1 MEALKTKALDL
12 LNALAT
18 VIKGLLGRLF
28 GLIKRLVARDA
39 ADTPSPLPL
48 RIGAAVVAL
57 VIIYYGVGMAWYN
70 TIADDL
76 QFEPSEEF
84 AVTGGSK
91 AVGTAAALV
100 DMEADRWSPNKPW
113 LHPAAGLDNMPNY
126 QLGILYAASRFA
138 IELGDVL
145 GRTRGS
151 SAIDPDLDRAAGLLK
166 YDGTIWYW
174 GSGGFNIIPTATADS
189 QYHEGVD
196 ALVSYNKRLAA
207 GDATFERRAD
217 NLIDLLNR
225 IASDLGSAS
234 AALDERTLL
243 SNAGYFDTQADDLFY
258 NIKGRLYGYA
268 LILRDVGSD
277 FGSIIG
283 EKQANGLW
291 EQMLASLRTAAAM
304 DPLIVSNGKQDG
316 MFVPS
321 HLSAQGFYLL
331 RARTQL
337 KELTDALTK

>member
-12 LNALAT
+12 LKALGA
-18 VIKGLLGRLF
+18 VIKGLFGRLF
-28 GLIKRLVARDA
+28 GMIKRLVARDA

-48 RIGAAVVAL
+48 RIGAAAIAL
-57 VIIYYGVGMAWYN
+57 LFIYYGVGMAWYN

-100 DMEADRWSPNKPW
+100 DLEANRWSPNKPW
-113 LHPAAGLDNMPNY
+113 LHPAYGLDNMPNY

-189 QYHEGVD
+189 QYREGVD
-196 ALVSYNKRLAA
+196 ALVSYNQRLAD
-207 GDATFERRAD
+207 GDATYERRAD
-217 NLIDLLNR
+217 NLIELLNR

-234 AALDERTLL
+234 AALDERALQ
-243 SNAGYFDTQADDLFY
+243 SNAGYFDTRADDLFY

-268 LILRDVGSD
+268 LILRDVGAD

>member
-1 MEALKTKALDL
+1 MEAIKTRFREL
-12 LNALAT
+12 LS
-18 VIKGLLGRLF
+18 RLYAA
-28 GLIKRLVARDA
+28 IKRLVARDA

-48 RIGAAVVAL
+48 RIGAAVLAIL
-57 VIIYYGVGMAWYN
+57 VIYYGVGMAWYN
-70 TIADDL
+70 TIADDIEF
-76 QFEPSEEF
+76 QPTEEF
-84 AVTGGSK
+84 AVTGGAK

-100 DMEADRWSPNKPW
+100 DREARRWSPNKPW
-113 LHPAAGLDNMPNY
+113 LHPAYGLDNMPNY
-126 QLGILYAASRFA
+126 QLGVLYAASRFA

-174 GSGGFNIIPTATADS
+174 GSGNFVPTATADS
-189 QYHEGVD
+189 QYREGVA
-196 ALVSYNKRLAA
+196 ALTAYNQRLAD
-207 GDATFERRAD
+207 GDATYERRAD
-217 NLIDLLNR
+217 NLIELLNR
-225 IASDLGSAS
+225 VASDLGSAS

-243 SNAGYFDTQADDLFY
+243 SNAGYFDTRADDLFY

-268 LILRDVGSD
+268 LILRDVGTD
-277 FGSIIG
+277 FGTVIG

-291 EQMLASLRTAAAM
+291 EQMLASLRTAAEM

-337 KELTDALTK
+337 KELTDAITK

>member
-1 MEALKTKALDL
+1 MEALKIKAFVL
-12 LNALAT
+12 LNQLVTA
-18 VIKGLLGRLF
+18 IKGLLGRLF
-28 GLIKRLVARDA
+28 EVIKSVVVLGA
-39 ADTPSPLPL
+39 AGTPSPLPL
-48 RIGAAVVAL
+48 RIGAAFLAL
-57 VIIYYGVGMAWYN
+57 FIIYYGVGMAWYN

-76 QFEPSEEF
+76 WFEPSEEF
-84 AVTGGSK
+84 VVTGGSK

-100 DMEADRWSPNKPW
+100 DLEANRWSPNKPW
-113 LHPAAGLDNMPNY
+113 LHPAYGLDNMPNY

-166 YDGTIWYW
+166 YNGTIWYW
-174 GSGGFNIIPTATADS
+174 GSGNFVPTATADS
-189 QYHEGVD
+189 QYREGVA
-196 ALVSYNKRLAA
+196 ALVSYNQRLAD
-207 GDATFERRAD
+207 GDATYERRAD

-243 SNAGYFDTQADDLFY
+243 SNAGYFDTRADDLFY
-258 NIKGRLYGYA
+258 NIKGRLYGYS
-268 LILRDVGSD
+268 LILRDVGDD
-277 FGSIIG
+277 FGSVIG

-291 EQMLASLRTAAAM
+291 DQMLTSLRTAAAM

-316 MFVPS
+316 LFVPS

-337 KELTDALTK
+337 KELTDTLTK

>member
-1 MEALKTKALDL
+1 MDAFKTKALDL
-12 LNALAT
+12 LN
-18 VIKGLLGRLF
+18 RLWAA
-28 GLIKRLVARDA
+28 IKRFVARDA
-39 ADTPSPLPL
+39 AGTPSPLPL
-48 RIGAAVVAL
+48 RIGGAIIAIL
-57 VIIYYGVGMAWYN
+57 VIYYGVGMAWYN
-70 TIADDL
+70 TIADDIEF
-76 QFEPSEEF
+76 QPSEEY
-84 AVTGGSK
+84 ATQGGAK
-91 AVGTAAALV
+91 AVATAAALV
-100 DMEADRWSPNKPW
+100 DREANRWSPNKPW
-113 LHPAAGLDNMPNY
+113 LHPAYGLDNMPNY
-126 QLGILYAASRFA
+126 QLGVLYSASRFA
-138 IELGDVL
+138 IEMGDAL
-145 GRTRGS
+145 GRRRGS

-174 GSGGFNIIPTATADS
+174 GSGNFVPTATADS
-189 QYHEGVD
+189 QYREGVD

-207 GDATFERRAD
+207 GEATYERRAD

-225 IASDLGSAS
+225 VASDLGSAS

-243 SNAGYFDTQADDLFY
+243 SNAGYFDTRADDLFY

-277 FGSIIG
+277 FGSVIA
-283 EKQANGLW
+283 EKQSTGLW
-291 EQMLASLRTAAAM
+291 EQMLTSLRTAAEM
-304 DPLIVSNGKQDG
+304 DPLIVANGKQDG